1 MANHSC
7 FSATINVQLEDKL
20 RADLITQGFEFSTPP
35 YTLFSAKKKGV
46 SCTLYKS
53 GKLTV
58 QGKEMDSFIEFYL
71 EPEILKEFTFSHPI
85 AHVDL
90 QPRMGLDEAGKGD
103 FFGPLC
109 IAALY
114 ADGAGIQQLVQWGIK
129 DSKTLSDATI
139 LKMAQKIRASFSY
152 TVIRL
157 FPLKYNELYSKF
169 KNLNR
174 LMAWAHMAALGEL
187 SQKTGCKQ
195 AILDQFA
202 DKAVVEK
209 QLTQKKLD
217 VHLEQR
223 TKGESD
229 VVVAGASILARA
241 AFVEGLE
248 KMKEEQGMEFPKGAS
263 EAVKVAARTYI
274 EKHGKEALGT
284 VAKLHFKTTTQL

>member
-1 MANHSC
+1 
-7 FSATINVQLEDKL
+7 
-20 RADLITQGFEFSTPP
+20 
-35 YTLFSAKKKGV
+35 
-46 SCTLYKS
+46 
-53 GKLTV
+53 
-58 QGKEMDSFIEFYL
+58 
-71 EPEILKEFTFSHPI
+71 
-85 AHVDL
+85 
-90 QPRMGLDEAGKGD
+90 MGLDEAGKGD
-103 FFGPLC
+103 YFGPLC

-114 ADGAGIQQLVQWGIK
+114 ADATGIGQLVEWGIK
-129 DSKTLSDATI
+129 DSKTLGDATI
-139 LKMAQKIRASFSY
+139 LKMAKKIRASFSY

-187 SQKTGCKQ
+187 SQKSGCKQ

-209 QLTQKKLD
+209 QLAQKKLD

-248 KMKEEQGMEFPKGAS
+248 KMKEEHGMEFPKGAS
-263 EAVKVAARTYI
+263 NAVKVAARTYI
-274 EKHGKEALGT
+274 EKHGKQALGN
-284 VAKLHFKTTTQL
+284 VAKLHFKTTFEL